1 MATVFR
7 SPRPSKSSKAFLGGL
22 VAAAIALVG
31 ATAAPRTA
39 RADNDAELLTL
50 TCSGGKVSVTA
61 KGTWYVNDKAPWKW
75 DKGKKIKVTSGDHEK
90 RGPDH
95 GKAEFEGAAC
105 EGTVK
110 AFVCN
115 GDQCKGPIAL
125 NVH

>member
-1 MATVFR
+1 MSR
-7 SPRPSKSSKAFLGGL
+7 SPRPSRSSSRFAILIAA
-22 VAAAIALVG
+22 VACSF
-31 ATAAPRTA
+31 ATAASDA
-39 RADNDAELLTL
+39 RADGDADLLTL
-50 TCSGGKVSVTA
+50 ACSGGKVTVTA
-61 KGTWYVNDKAPWKW
+61 KGPWYINDKAPWKW
-75 DKGKKIKVTSGDHEK
+75 DKGKKKSVTSGDHEK